1 VALHHAADAV
11 VDVKVLVAI
20 YVPDVLALAALEVD
34 GVRGA
39 ALIARRDTAN
49 ERLLGTGIGGG

>member
-20 YVPDVLALAALEVD
+20 YVPDVLALTALEVD

-39 ALIARRDTAN
+39 ALIAGRDTAN